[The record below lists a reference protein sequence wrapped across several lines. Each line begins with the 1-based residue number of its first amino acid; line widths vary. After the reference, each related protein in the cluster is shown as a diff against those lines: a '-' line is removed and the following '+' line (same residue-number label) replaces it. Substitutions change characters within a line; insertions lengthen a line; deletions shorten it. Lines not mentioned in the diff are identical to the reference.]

1 MAANN
6 EIKEILKK
14 LNFNQKE
21 ANAFIKSLSIVKR
34 SFNIEEENSMDA
46 GKKDI
51 NIEEEFVGIIDEV
64 FGNAIQKN

>member
-21 ANAFIKSLSIVKR
+21 VNAFIKSLSIVKR

>member
-21 ANAFIKSLSIVKR
+21 ANAFIKSLSVVKR

>member
-1 MAANN
+1 
-6 EIKEILKK
+6 
-14 LNFNQKE
+14 
-21 ANAFIKSLSIVKR
+21 
-34 SFNIEEENSMDA
+34 MDA